1 MPENTEKKHVFDD
14 PRNVKRVIR
23 LLVGVCVVLMLA
35 DLFYVKQVHYGA
47 ERWFG
52 FYGFYGF
59 VGCVFLVLAAKELR
73 KLVMREED
81 YYDR

>member
-1 MPENTEKKHVFDD
+1 MTEKKHVFDD
-14 PRNVKRVIR
+14 PRNVKIVIGALVAVCAV
-23 LLVGVCVVLMLA
+23 LLLA
-35 DLFYVKQVHYGA
+35 DLFYRKDVHYGA

-59 VGCVFLVLAAKELR
+59 VGCVFLVLAAKEMR
-73 KLVMREED
+73 KIVMREED

>member
-1 MPENTEKKHVFDD
+1 MPENNEKKHVFDD
-14 PRNVKRVIR
+14 PRNVKRVIG
-23 LLVGVCVVLMLA
+23 LLVGVCTVLVLA
-35 DLFYVKQVHYGA
+35 DLFYAKHVHYGA